1 MSRKARIHS
10 PGALAHITAHS
21 IDDRLLFVD
30 NLDRLQFLSRF
41 EKLLKKTGYK
51 CNSWSL
57 MDNHYHLVVRTNEK
71 PMSDLM
77 RPLNGGYAQ
86 WYNKKY
92 KRPGYLFRD
101 RFASSLCQDSDYAKE
116 LIRYVHLNPL
126 RANQVGSL
134 EELEKWPWCGHG
146 YLLGN
151 KSTHGE
157 GFQERVEPLRR
168 FGEDEESALIKYIE
182 YMNEGI
188 NRGKSLEPVELQLTE
203 TLVIGESEK
212 KLPAVI
218 GDHEYVKNAML
229 KAAST
234 SYRLHSKDKYESVLE
249 NVAATVL
256 EKYSLQKEDLITRKR
271 RSITTIARQDFCKIA
286 YNEEL
291 LPMSVIARFLRITIP
306 AVSKLTSKKYLFL
319 GSS

>member
-10 PGALAHITAHS
+10 PGALAHITAHG
-21 IDDRLLFVD
+21 IEDRPLFVD
-30 NLDRLQFLSRF
+30 NLDRLQFISRF

-71 PMSDLM
+71 PMSALM

-92 KRPGYLFRD
+92 KRPGYLFQG
-101 RFASSLCQDSDYAKE
+101 RFASSICEDSDYAKE

-126 RANQVGSL
+126 RANLVSTL

-151 KSTHGE
+151 ELSLGN
-157 GFQERVEPLRR
+157 GFQERGEPLRR
-168 FGEDEESALIKYIE
+168 FGEDEESALKKYIE

-188 NRGKSLEPVELQLTE
+188 NRKKSLDPGKLQLTE
-203 TLVIGESEK
+203 MLKVKGSKEI
-212 KLPAVI
+212 LPAVI
-218 GDHEYVKNAML
+218 GDHEFVKNAIL
-229 KAAST
+229 KYANQN
-234 SYRLHSKDKYESVLE
+234 YRLHSKDKYESVME
-249 NVAATVL
+249 NRVL
-256 EKYSLQKEDLITRKR
+256 TIMEKYSLKREDLITRKR
-271 RSITTIARQDFCKIA
+271 RPITTIARQEFCKIA
-286 YNEEL
+286 FFEEL
-291 LPMSVIARFLRITIP
+291 LPMSAIASFLQITIS

-319 GSS
+319 SSS